1 MSKRKGNGLA
11 LGNDLTLDELS
22 QIEEMAHRSQS
33 PEAAT
38 ILRLSAALREAMQV
52 RENAVAL
59 MSIFRRDG
67 PAARIKSG
75 FGKLRRD

>member
-1 MSKRKGNGLA
+1 MGNDLA
-11 LGNDLTLDELS
+11 LGNDLTLDELF
-22 QIEEMAHRSQS
+22 QIEEMAHRSHS
-33 PEAAT
+33 HEAET

-75 FGKLRRD
+75 FRKIRRD